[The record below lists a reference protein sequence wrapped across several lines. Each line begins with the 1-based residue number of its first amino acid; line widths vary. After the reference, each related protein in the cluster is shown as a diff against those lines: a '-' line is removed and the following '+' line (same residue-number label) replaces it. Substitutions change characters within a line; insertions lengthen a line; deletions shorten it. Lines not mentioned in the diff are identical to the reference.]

1 MKRFAS
7 VVKKGA
13 PILIAAGVLIS
24 CSKERLNS
32 DADQQQRIEISDKET
47 QQMIVQQAE
56 KMPRV
61 GVYNTAMDK
70 IIVLPTEYNEEKSY
84 TFVDPPSGGFNW
96 ATSNGGQWA
105 TYPDEAGN
113 IVVITDPGAG
123 LGAGGGTVVVG
134 STTLNIAFAICF
146 AVGDEALGQG
156 LFDTGIDEVAGVV
169 GIAGDLEA
177 LQTIDFE
184 EDEDADLSNFF
195 QGFAY
200 YLVYAEDLA
209 NEDYEVLNWLEDLD
223 QEEDELDGFGF
234 AYVVHF
240 VDGGGIFLSES
251 GELSVDGGSIG
262 FNGTYFGIEGLLFFD
277 EEGED
282 EEFDFSEVPGF
293 GTMGCE

>member
-1 MKRFAS
+1 
-7 VVKKGA
+7 
-13 PILIAAGVLIS
+13 
-24 CSKERLNS
+24 
-32 DADQQQRIEISDKET
+32 
-47 QQMIVQQAE
+47 
-56 KMPRV
+56 
-61 GVYNTAMDK
+61 MDK
-70 IIVLPTEYNEEKSY
+70 IIVLPNEHSEEKTYS
-84 TFVDPPSGGFNW
+84 FVDPPSGGFNW

-105 TYPDEAGN
+105 TYPDEAGT
-113 IVVITDPGAG
+113 IVVITEPGAG

-184 EDEDADLSNFF
+184 EDEDADLSDFF

-209 NEDYEVLNWLEDLD
+209 NDDYEVLNWLEDLEQD
-223 QEEDELDGFGF
+223 EEELDGFGF

-240 VDGGGIFLSES
+240 VDGGGIFLSKS